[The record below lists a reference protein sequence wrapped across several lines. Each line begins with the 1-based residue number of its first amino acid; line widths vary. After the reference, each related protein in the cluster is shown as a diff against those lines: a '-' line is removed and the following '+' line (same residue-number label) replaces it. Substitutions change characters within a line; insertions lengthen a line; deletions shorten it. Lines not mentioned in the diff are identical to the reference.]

1 MNEVEGARLFA
12 YASYLRPVAAV
23 VAGIL
28 ADRFVAS
35 RTIGVMFVILT
46 VSFGM
51 LSIAV
56 PTQGWLTIIYV
67 NIIVS
72 VFAVFAVRGIYYALL
87 QETGTPPKIT
97 GTTVGIMSFVGYTPE
112 IFFAPIAGRIL
123 DASPGIPGHQNYFL
137 FLAAISLIGLAVVF
151 YLVRTIKR
159 SAIAPATVQT

>member
-1 MNEVEGARLFA
+1 MMFPIATAEFRYQFFSMQTLLTFGALFGITFLLTA
-12 YASYLRPVAAV
+12 NGGEFQTFAPGGMVLANAPYAITE
-23 VAGIL
+23 IL
-28 ADRFVAS
+28 
-35 RTIGVMFVILT
+35 IKL
-46 VSFGM
+46 
-51 LSIAV
+51 
-56 PTQGWLTIIYV
+56 
-67 NIIVS
+67 S

-137 FLAAISLIGLAVVF
+137 FLAAISLLGLAVVF

-159 SAIAPATVQT
+159 STIAPATVQT

>member
-1 MNEVEGARLFA
+1 M
-12 YASYLRPVAAV
+12 
-23 VAGIL
+23 
-28 ADRFVAS
+28 
-35 RTIGVMFVILT
+35 
-46 VSFGM
+46 
-51 LSIAV
+51 AV

-87 QETGTPPKIT
+87 QETGTPPQIT

-137 FLAAISLIGLAVVF
+137 FLAAISLLGLAVVF

-159 SAIAPATVQT
+159 STIAPATVQT